1 MSGELQE
8 EEAVN
13 LAVLFFFFWS
23 PWLAY
28 THPERICIYS
38 HTLTIT
44 LTTLFDIAVLPRSV
58 RIGSEAPG
66 SLASVWVPAEVILK
80 SFIWVPDR
88 ESRMNNTVQP
98 DLLQAVP
105 MITCRHAAST
115 NLCFGWSQ
123 LLWNLCEW
131 LGLWTLKPLKLKTT
145 WSKLASLAGSWKTV
159 TFYRIHHFPQCK
171 VLGIYFI
178 DFTNAFQ
185 TALADAIPHWKHFQC
200 PIKELLW
207 VYLLRGE

>member
-13 LAVLFFFFWS
+13 LAVLFFWS

-28 THPERICIYS
+28 THPGRICIYS

-58 RIGSEAPG
+58 RIGGEAPG

-88 ESRMNNTVQP
+88 ESRVSNTVQP
-98 DLLQAVP
+98 DLQQAVP
-105 MITCRHAAST
+105 TITCRHAVST
-115 NLCFGWSQ
+115 NLCFGCSQ
-123 LLWNLCEW
+123 LLWHLCEL

-145 WSKLASLAGSWKTV
+145 WPKLASLAGSWKTV
-159 TFYRIHHFPQCK
+159 TFYRMHRFPHCK

-178 DFTNAFQ
+178 DFKPCWQMPFLTGSISNVRLKSSCEFI
-185 TALADAIPHWKHFQC
+185 DSR
-200 PIKELLW
+200 ESS
-207 VYLLRGE
+207 